1 MAFLSYRYHA
11 HRHLD
16 REVWLAPTAL
26 PRTLTM
32 EMRPLEYIVIAI
44 IVAAACLDI
53 ILYTRFCNGPD
64 DVKPPE

>member
-44 IVAAACLDI
+44 IVAAACLHI
-53 ILYTRFCNGPD
+53 ILYTR
-64 DVKPPE
+64 